1 MHIRQATAADLPGIL
16 AIYND
21 VIATSTAIYLD
32 EPVTLASREAW
43 LADKNAN
50 GFPLLVVDDAGAV
63 AGFGSYG
70 PFRPFHGYRFTV
82 EHSVHVAASHRGQGL
97 GKALVQA
104 LLPLAR
110 AQGKHVMLGAI
121 DAGNAASIRFHERL
135 GFELTGRMPGLG
147 FKFGRWLDLVIM
159 QRVVDGAV

>member
-1 MHIRQATAADLPGIL
+1 MPIRHATTADLPGIL

-43 LADKNAN
+43 LADKEAN
-50 GFPLLVVDDAGAV
+50 GFPLLVADEGGAI

-70 PFRPFHGYRFTV
+70 HFRPFHGYRFTV
-82 EHSVHVAASHRGQGL
+82 EHSVHVAAAHRGKGL
-97 GKALVQA
+97 GRMLVQA

-110 AQGKHVMLGAI
+110 AQGKHIMLGAI
-121 DAGNAASIRFHERL
+121 DGDNAASIRFHEQL
-135 GFELTGRMPGLG
+135 GFVQTARMPQLG
-147 FKFGRWLDLVIM
+147 CKFGRWLDLVIM
-159 QRVVDGAV
+159 QRPLDE

>member
-1 MHIRQATAADLPGIL
+1 MSIRQATPADLPGIL

-43 LADKNAN
+43 LAEKNAR
-50 GFPLLVVDDAGAV
+50 GFPLLVADEGGQI

-70 PFRPFHGYRFTV
+70 DFRAFHGYRFTV
-82 EHSVHVAASHRGQGL
+82 EHSVHVASAHRGKGL
-97 GKALVQA
+97 GRALLLA
-104 LLPLAR
+104 LLPLAK

-121 DAGNAASIRFHERL
+121 DGDNEASIRFHRQL
-135 GFELTGRMPGLG
+135 GFEQTARMPQLG
-147 FKFGRWLDLVIM
+147 YKFGRWLDLVIM
-159 QRVVDGAV
+159 QKLLDG